1 MSVKFKD
8 YYEVLGVKKDASAQE
23 IKSAFRKLARKHHPD
38 LASPAQKKSSE
49 EKFKEINEA
58 NEVLSDPEK
67 RKKYD
72 FLGANYREGMEFTP
86 PGFGAGGEG
95 FRTSDF
101 GAEFGG
107 MGAFSDFFEAVFGSQ
122 RGREGHRQTAAHQ
135 RRTVRGED
143 VQAEIELTLEEAH
156 RGGIKKITID
166 LGYGRKHLEVNIP
179 PGVREESKI
188 RLAGQGHPD
197 GGNPGDLYLIVKLK
211 PHPLFKIEGDD
222 IILTQLIYPWDAVF
236 GTDLEIATLDGTV
249 RLKIP
254 AGSKSGQK
262 LRVKEKG
269 LQKKKGERGDFYVV
283 LQIVLPEKITEKE
296 KELYHQL
303 KTLSSK

>member
-1 MSVKFKD
+1 MSVKFKN
-8 YYEVLGVKKDASAQE
+8 YYEVLEVKKDASAQE
-23 IKSAFRKLARKHHPD
+23 IKSSFRKLARKYHPD

-58 NEVLSDPEK
+58 NEVLSDPKK
-67 RKKYD
+67 RNKYD
-72 FLGANYREGMEFTP
+72 LLGANYREGMDFTP
-86 PGFGAGGEG
+86 PDYGAGGEG

-101 GAEFGG
+101 GGTG
-107 MGAFSDFFEAVFGSQ
+107 SFSDFFESVFGSQ
-122 RGREGHRQTAAHQ
+122 RGREDHRQRASSQ

-143 VQAEIELTLEEAH
+143 VQAEIDLTLEEAH
-156 RGGIKKITID
+156 RGGIKKISIE
-166 LGYGRKHLEVNIP
+166 LGQGRKHLEVNIP
-179 PGVREESKI
+179 SGVREGSKI

-222 IILTQLIYPWDAVF
+222 IILTHLIYPWDAVF

-249 RLKIP
+249 GFKIP

-269 LQKKKGERGDFYVV
+269 LQKKKGERGNFYVV

-296 KELYHQL
+296 RELYKQL
-303 KTLSSK
+303 KLLASI